1 MKNAV
6 RTIAKRLDMRLAND
20 AVKTLSAKTRSEAVH
35 TALQEAVATRRF
47 IDLILKHG
55 GKLKF
60 EAHGK

>member
-1 MKNAV
+1 
-6 RTIAKRLDMRLAND
+6 MRLAND

-60 EAHGK
+60 KAHGKH